1 MTAWANTL
9 LQGVMLGGLYAL
21 FAAGL
26 SLVFGI
32 MRLVNLA
39 HGDFIVLAAF
49 VILALMQTLA
59 IDPFL
64 ATLLA
69 APLLFGLGYCLQS
82 QLLNRTLDRD
92 ILPPLLVT
100 FGLSIIIQNGLLE
113 VFSADSRRLRAG
125 AIETTS
131 IPLGGGIAVG
141 TMQLLAL
148 ASAIVVILILN
159 HLIHR
164 TETGRAFRATSDD
177 PEMAQ
182 LMGIDNGRIFSLVTA
197 VAMIVIAVAAL
208 HLGMRANFDPT
219 MGPARL
225 LYAFEAVIIG
235 GLGSLWGTL
244 AGGILIGLA
253 QAIGAK
259 INPEWQILAGHL
271 AFLAVLV
278 LRPQGLFAGH
288 REAAAASR
296 ADLRMRWRT
305 WLRAGTIAQRARCGA
320 GQVGRLVSRTWVPA
334 LRSAGESL
342 EHLRPAAIRASLPA
356 RSVFEGSE
364 AGDEERFRV
373 KVATRWSRHLA
384 AAAVGV
390 VALLVA
396 LPAFASRGLINDLIF
411 LLTMLALAQFWNLLA
426 GYAGLV
432 SVGQQAFVGLGGYLL
447 FTSTVHLGI
456 DALIAIPLCGLLVG
470 VLALPTALIVFR
482 LRGAYFA
489 IGTWVMAEVYRLV
502 IAQFKELGGGTGMSL
517 PVSVTNHVA
526 GIEWVK
532 ALFDVRTSA
541 ARDIITYWLALML
554 AIGTIALVYLILR
567 SRRGLALAAIRDLE
581 VAAESVGVDN
591 FKTKLWVYVAT
602 AAATGMVGALMYL
615 QKARISPDSAFSVL
629 DWTAYVI
636 FIVVIGGIG
645 TIEGPIVGVLLFY
658 VLQTNLAHFG
668 TWYLML
674 LGLFAILVMLFA
686 PKGIWGYLSQRY
698 GLALFPI
705 RRRLVEKMG
714 ATSPPRADA

>member
-69 APLLFGLGYCLQS
+69 APLLFGLGYGLQS

-113 VFSADSRRLRAG
+113 AFSADSRRLRAG

-141 TMQLLAL
+141 TTQLLAL

-197 VAMIVIAVAAL
+197 VAMIVISVAAL

-288 REAAAASR
+288 REAAAESR

-320 GQVGRLVSRTWVPA
+320 AQVGRLVSRTWVQA

-342 EHLRPAAIRASLPA
+342 EHLRPAAIRAPLPA

-447 FTSTVHLGI
+447 FAFTVHLGI

-489 IGTWVMAEVYRLV
+489 IGTWVIAEVYRLV

-567 SRRGLALAAIRDLE
+567 SRRGLALAAIRDSE
-581 VAAESVGVDN
+581 VAAASVGVDN
-591 FKTKLWVYVAT
+591 FKTKLWVYVVT

>member
-1 MTAWANTL
+1 MTAWIDTL
-9 LQGVMLGGLYAL
+9 LQGIMLGGLYAL
-21 FAAGL
+21 FATGL

-69 APLLFGLGYCLQS
+69 APFLFGLGYLLQS
-82 QLLNRTLDRD
+82 QLLNRTLSKD

-113 VFSADSRRLRAG
+113 IFSADSQRLRAG
-125 AIETTS
+125 AIETAS
-131 IPLGGGIAVG
+131 IPFGGGIAVG
-141 TMQLLAL
+141 AAQLLTL
-148 ASAIVVILILN
+148 ASAIAVIVALN
-159 HLIHR
+159 YLIHR
-164 TETGRAFRATSDD
+164 TEIGRAFRATSDD
-177 PEMAQ
+177 PEVAQ
-182 LMGIDNGRIFSLVTA
+182 LMGIDNRIIFSLVTA
-197 VAMIVIAVAAL
+197 IAMVVIAVSAL

-219 MGPARL
+219 IGPARL

-271 AFLAVLV
+271 AFLVALV

-288 REAAAASR
+288 RGLSAEAR
-296 ADLRMRWRT
+296 TDLHTRWRAS
-305 WLRAGTIAQRARCGA
+305 LRGEALCDLARRGVEQATRLAARAWTR
-320 GQVGRLVSRTWVPA
+320 SRPGV
-334 LRSAGESL
+334 GESL
-342 EHLRPAAIRASLPA
+342 ALLRPKTSGASLRATSALKREEMPGDA
-356 RSVFEGSE
+356 RFGIQ
-364 AGDEERFRV
+364 
-373 KVATRWSRHLA
+373 VATQSSCHLA
-384 AAAVGV
+384 AAAVAV
-390 VALLVA
+390 VTLLAA
-396 LPAFASRGLINDLIF
+396 LPAFASRDVLNDLIF
-411 LLTMLALAQFWNLLA
+411 VLTMLALAQFWNLLA

-447 FTSTVHLGI
+447 FAATVHQGV
-456 DALIAIPLCGLLVG
+456 DALIAIPISGLVAG
-470 VLALPTALIVFR
+470 ALALPTALIVFR

-502 IAQFKELGGGTGMSL
+502 LAQFKELGGGTGMSL
-517 PVSVTNHVA
+517 PVSVTNQVM

-532 ALFDVRTSA
+532 ALFDMRTSA
-541 ARDIITYWLALML
+541 ARDVLTYWTALALTV
-554 AIGTIALVYLILR
+554 ATIALVYLILR
-567 SRRGLALAAIRDLE
+567 SRHGLALAAIRDSE

-591 FKTKLWVYVAT
+591 FKTKLWVYVVA
-602 AAATGMVGALMYL
+602 AAATGMVGALIYL
-615 QKARISPDSAFSVL
+615 QKARISPDAAFSVL

-658 VLQTNLAHFG
+658 ILQTNLAHLG

-674 LGLFAILVMLFA
+674 LGAFAILTMLFA
-686 PKGIWGYLSQRY
+686 PRGIWGYLSQRY
-698 GLALFPI
+698 GLEVFPV
-705 RRRLVEKMG
+705 RRRLVEKAG
-714 ATSPPRADA
+714 VTPPTAKD